1 MKRNFAL
8 LLIAF
13 SLASAAFAKDFGP
26 TKDISS
32 VRKVAQAKFP
42 NVANVSVSRDWA
54 MCLASD
60 EDSDVTVLLRRRS
73 GQWRVVFSDGGALT
87 ASDLQSKGVPKADC
101 AALLKSY
108 Q

>member
-1 MKRNFAL
+1 MRNFVF
-8 LLIAF
+8 LLIAL
-13 SLASAAFAKDFGP
+13 SLVSSAVAKDFGP

-42 NVANVSVSRDWA
+42 NVVNISVSHDWA

-60 EDSDVTVLLRRRS
+60 EDSDLTVLLRRRS
-73 GQWRVVFSDGGALT
+73 GQWSVVFSDGGALT

-101 AALLKSY
+101 VALLKSY